1 MIVLPAKEWLPDPSF
16 PQPRMR
22 RTERQRSSAKTVCK
36 VREWHLAFWTAR
48 WQGPCFFSQPRN
60 ECVAENANDGPPR
73 LSRSQGKGNR
83 LTISRMIDDLP
94 PASFEKCG
102 DEHHS
107 NRKEKT
113 LLPAPGMTARG
124 QLASLPPQVRAGS
137 RKVRTDLPRRFAT
150 AASIDQILKS
160 CFLLWSCRFRRVCVA
175 FSFCCGACDFR
186 LPAVSRFA
194 VLVS

>member
-1 MIVLPAKEWLPDPSF
+1 MPSE
-16 PQPRMR
+16 PLDD
-22 RTERQRSSAKTVCK
+22 K
-36 VREWHLAFWTAR
+36 VHV
-48 WQGPCFFSQPRN
+48 FFSQPRN

-150 AASIDQILKS
+150 AASIYQILKS
-160 CFLLWSCRFRRVCVA
+160 CFYCCRVCVA

>member
-1 MIVLPAKEWLPDPSF
+1 MPSE
-16 PQPRMR
+16 PLDD
-22 RTERQRSSAKTVCK
+22 K
-36 VREWHLAFWTAR
+36 VHV
-48 WQGPCFFSQPRN
+48 FFSQPRN

-175 FSFCCGACDFR
+175 FSFCCGAFVFH
-186 LPAVSRFA
+186 LPDVSRFA

>member
-1 MIVLPAKEWLPDPSF
+1 MITRSIFSTASNASH
-16 PQPRMR
+16 
-22 RTERQRSSAKTVCK
+22 RTSTIVRQDRLQGKGMASCLLNRSMTRSM
-36 VREWHLAFWTAR
+36 
-48 WQGPCFFSQPRN
+48 FFSQPRN

-160 CFLLWSCRFRRVCVA
+160 CFLLRSCRFRRVCVA

>member
-1 MIVLPAKEWLPDPSF
+1 MITRSIFSTASNAS
-16 PQPRMR
+16 Q
-22 RTERQRSSAKTVCK
+22 RTPTIVRQDRLQGKGMASCLLNRSMTRSMFYF
-36 VREWHLAFWTAR
+36 L
-48 WQGPCFFSQPRN
+48 QPRN

>member
-1 MIVLPAKEWLPDPSF
+1 MITRSIFSTASNASH
-16 PQPRMR
+16 
-22 RTERQRSSAKTVCK
+22 RTSTIVRQDRLQGKGMASCLLNRSMTRSI
-36 VREWHLAFWTAR
+36 
-48 WQGPCFFSQPRN
+48 FFSQPRN

-83 LTISRMIDDLP
+83 LTISRMIDDFP

-175 FSFCCGACDFR
+175 FSSCCGAFVGSFVC
-186 LPAVSRFA
+186 LVSR
-194 VLVS
+194 VSPCWFLRT